1 MAEGYK
7 PVRLVM
13 IDNNTSYKKL
23 YHVKNGFLSSWLQ
36 SKTNFGGLDS
46 PVSEFDQKRF
56 SWKLINE

>member
-7 PVRLVM
+7 PVRIVM

-23 YHVKNGFLSSWLQ
+23 YHLKNGFLSSWLQ

-56 SWKLINE
+56 S

>member
-23 YHVKNGFLSSWLQ
+23 YHVKNGFLSSCVRCNQ
-36 SKTNFGGLDS
+36 KQILDGYI
-46 PVSEFDQKRF
+46 QR
-56 SWKLINE
+56 